1 MPASVARVWVAC
13 GMHLLDVAIATPA
26 TMTPDAYREFCWGP
40 GLDETPTGYGL
51 IRGVD
56 LDDTVKTIIV
66 NDPQY
71 ALLIRDAAQASDE
84 SIVLA
89 AEKVH
94 TVITEWPCL
103 RSDAPSVW

>member
-1 MPASVARVWVAC
+1 
-13 GMHLLDVAIATPA
+13 MHLLDVAIATPA

-51 IRGVD
+51 IRGYD
-56 LDDTVKTIIV
+56 LDGTMQTVIV
-66 NDPQY
+66 NDVQY
-71 ALLIRDAAQASDE
+71 ALLIRDAARTPGE

-94 TVITEWPCL
+94 KVIAEWPCL